1 MSMQDFAGNDSGDYG
16 VAGAAPVL
24 AAATG
29 ACDEADVA
37 NVSNDVFRHLP
48 MANEEPAH
56 PLASYYCDECGEPDW
71 VDTHQGG
78 DIREFYADE
87 EQGDIICEPCARL
100 RAANA
105 ENQALPR

>member
-1 MSMQDFAGNDSGDYG
+1 MSD
-16 VAGAAPVL
+16 
-24 AAATG
+24 
-29 ACDEADVA
+29 
-37 NVSNDVFRHLP
+37 NVDLLVGRFQHLP

-71 VDTHQGG
+71 TDTHQGG

-87 EQGDIICEPCARL
+87 ERGDTICEPCARL

-105 ENQALPR
+105 EGESRAASARTLHPFVGHSESGGGRE